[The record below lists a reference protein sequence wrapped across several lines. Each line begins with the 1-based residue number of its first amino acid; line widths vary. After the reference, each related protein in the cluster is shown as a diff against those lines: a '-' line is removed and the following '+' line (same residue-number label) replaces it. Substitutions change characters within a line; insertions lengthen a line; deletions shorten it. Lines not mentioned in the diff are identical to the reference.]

1 MLKIERLICGMLESN
16 CYVIYHEDGGQ
27 CYVIDPGYGARAI
40 SDVIRTHSL
49 KPKAILL
56 THHHYDHV
64 GAVKKL
70 RDEFP
75 CPVYLHRADCDM
87 YGKPVDVYMEDGDII
102 DLEGEL
108 IRVVSTPGHTKGS
121 VCFLSEASKVVFT
134 GDTVFNVDLG
144 RTYLEDGSE
153 AEMRDSILNVVDG
166 WNNDMMIYPGHGD
179 GCTMKTV
186 RKINA
191 EFNEIVN
198 GR

>member
-1 MLKIERLICGMLESN
+1 
-16 CYVIYHEDGGQ
+16 
-27 CYVIDPGYGARAI
+27 
-40 SDVIRTHSL
+40 
-49 KPKAILL
+49 
-56 THHHYDHV
+56 
-64 GAVKKL
+64 
-70 RDEFP
+70 
-75 CPVYLHRADCDM
+75 
-87 YGKPVDVYMEDGDII
+87 MEDGDII

-144 RTYLEDGSE
+144 RTDLEDGSE

>member
-1 MLKIERLICGMLESN
+1 MI
-16 CYVIYHEDGGQ
+16 
-27 CYVIDPGYGARAI
+27 RA
-40 SDVIRTHSL
+40 HSL

-144 RTYLEDGSE
+144 RTDLEDGSE